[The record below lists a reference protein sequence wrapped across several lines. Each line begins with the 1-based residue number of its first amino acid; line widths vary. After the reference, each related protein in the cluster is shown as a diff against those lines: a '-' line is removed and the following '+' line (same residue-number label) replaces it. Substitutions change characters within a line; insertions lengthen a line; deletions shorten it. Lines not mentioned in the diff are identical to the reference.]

1 MYFENLIPQDLG
13 IKGIQKRKPLPLS
26 PLLNSGGVEEEA
38 ISKTYV
44 YLGLRLAKAVFGAL
58 AFLCA
63 KVKIPNATNER
74 NEADAKPNAFF
85 ADVV

>member
-1 MYFENLIPQDLG
+1 MALLVVLLVLVLGYYYAAHIPSEQ
-13 IKGIQKRKPLPLS
+13 IKLRRSAGW
-26 PLLNSGGVEEEA
+26 E
-38 ISKTYV
+38 TYV

-63 KVKIPNATNER
+63 KVKIPKATNER
-74 NEADAKPNAFF
+74 NEVDAKPNAFF